1 LQQFNDGW
9 RIHPKGFTL
18 PDKDL
23 PCVELTWVKGR
34 DTDPVSTRNSTT
46 FVQPMNKCYWP
57 LALLFSLFG
66 AHAGA
71 SSLPEL
77 HEGVR
82 YDVHTDIEG
91 FRLVAR
97 GRPGQS
103 PQALSS
109 ALQMRA
115 RAICADSKPI
125 SQPKETEYEYLEG
138 GTRFLM
144 PAGGAFIPLTTYSNV
159 RMAPSSNAVF
169 SCTQTVTIAPTAALR
184 VVIENQLGETIAYID
199 QGFASFNRERLDI
212 LIGGAPMD
220 RVIKDAIV
228 EALAAR
234 GYATEVADTA
244 DLTKGRIVVAK
255 ASVPHE
261 QFDGVAMLTKIGL
274 LGIQNLSAAFCSI
287 QVTVSA
293 PGGSRPLATG
303 GVSTR
308 QMLPAIYSS
317 WKKDMAE
324 GPNPSTHEKTSSLLA
339 GTLATNVKAAIHAL
353 PANAIQS
360 LLTPNA
366 Q

>member
-1 LQQFNDGW
+1 
-9 RIHPKGFTL
+9 
-18 PDKDL
+18 
-23 PCVELTWVKGR
+23 
-34 DTDPVSTRNSTT
+34 
-46 FVQPMNKCYWP
+46 MNKRAWP
-57 LALLFSLFG
+57 LMLLLSLFG
-66 AHAGA
+66 ANAGA
-71 SSLPEL
+71 SSLPES

-82 YDVHTDIEG
+82 YEAHTDIEG

-103 PQALSS
+103 PQALSN
-109 ALQMRA
+109 ALEARA

-138 GTRFLM
+138 GTKFLM

-169 SCTQTVTIAPTAALR
+169 TCTQTVAVAPTAGLR

-199 QGFASFNRERLDI
+199 QGFASFNRERLDV
-212 LIGGAPMD
+212 LIGGAPMA
-220 RVIKDAIV
+220 RVIRDAVV

-234 GYATEVADTA
+234 GYATEVLDTPN
-244 DLTKGRIVVAK
+244 LTAGRIVVAK
-255 ASVPHE
+255 ASVPQE

-287 QVTVSA
+287 QVAVNAS
-293 PGGSRPLATG
+293 GGNKPLATG

-324 GPNPSTHEKTSSLLA
+324 GPSPSTHEKTSALLA
-339 GTLATNVKAAIHAL
+339 RTLATNVKAAIHAL
-353 PANAIQS
+353 PASAIQS
-360 LLTPNA
+360 LLAPNA